1 MAAKQQSHEDSLG
14 WTRQKLVELVEA
26 YQHRPCLYDNTSPG
40 YHNREERARSWIE
53 MADLMGKGEDEI
65 RAKMKSIRTQYAR
78 IIQKGQHP
86 KCKTGLTV
94 SSWWL
99 LPNLNFLDDF
109 IIPRKADSESIK
121 ENDIA
126 ELSQLSQVGV
136 GHSYK
141 NDHSS
146 MENGDV
152 ADMVYDS
159 MITESNL
166 AQTQNNS
173 LDNPGPSSNQLD
185 DHAPMRESSPYQSP
199 FTRRI
204 SPIPISRPT
213 STNYRYTRLKVRKPL
228 KKLKRDR
235 RDIASPPNAPSNP
248 ARPPEVAAGNDNLL
262 LKTIL
267 AYAQKTTQDDD
278 EDAIFGRYVGNE
290 MRSVTDLQAKRIA
303 KMRIQKV
310 LFEAQTG
317 WTETSNEGVYHAPQ
331 DGSNNQDNFPV
342 GVVCSTNNSR
352 VI

>member
-1 MAAKQQSHEDSLG
+1 MAANQHSHEDSLG
-14 WTRQKLVELVEA
+14 WTRQKLVELVET
-26 YQHRPCLYDNTSPG
+26 YQNRPCLYDNTSPG
-40 YHNREERARSWIE
+40 YHNREERSRSWIE
-53 MADLMGKGEDEI
+53 IADLMGNQEDEI

-86 KCKTGLTV
+86 KCKTGHTV

-126 ELSQLSQVGV
+126 ELSLLSQVRDV
-136 GHSYK
+136 GRTYK
-141 NDHSS
+141 EDNNSL
-146 MENGDV
+146 ENGDV
-152 ADMVYDS
+152 AEMMYDG
-159 MITESNL
+159 MIPDSDFPQPQSNSH
-166 AQTQNNS
+166 N
-173 LDNPGPSSNQLD
+173 NPGQSNQLEE
-185 DHAPMRESSPYQSP
+185 HVSVRESSPYQSP

-204 SPIPISRPT
+204 SPISISRPSIT
-213 STNYRYTRLKVRKPL
+213 QYRSSRAKVRKPF
-228 KKLKRDR
+228 KKLKRDQTA
-235 RDIASPPNAPSNP
+235 ISPPSGSTSNASK
-248 ARPPEVAAGNDNLL
+248 PPDAAEGNDNLL
-262 LKTIL
+262 LKAVLT
-267 AYAQKTTQDDD
+267 YAEKTTRDDD
-278 EDAIFGRYVGNE
+278 EDAVFGRYVGNE

-317 WTETSNEGVYHAPQ
+317 WTETSNEGVYHAPR
-331 DGSNNQDNFPV
+331 DGTTTQDNFPV